1 MIMARNEDG
10 TYSQVGFV
18 KDNGGIDTEY
28 IYDKDG
34 DIVFEKGFTRET
46 SGTVPLTI
54 NGIEKDLKDWSIT
67 GNTVQNGTPT
77 PDTPQEVK
85 AVGDRTGN
93 LYLWNGNLLGSS
105 GLTVSENESVI
116 SSVVDVRGINTVYF
130 TGDETLLNS
139 STYRISKSDT
149 PIEVGSTVK
158 TFDSSFVGG
167 VYDVSDC
174 NYLLV
179 TASVYGK
186 PQESREIIKNTFM
199 LNEGSTALPYEPY
212 GYKIPVVTRGK
223 NLLEPIGFSAQAI
236 TNINDYRIKTNSFGT
251 SLSTVYGG
259 SVLVTQA
266 KRIDNTVSYMNGF
279 FCIAVDFSKFTTGK
293 KYILSFDYEIKEKHS
308 TISGNIAYIGNST
321 SSTNISGDWGKDGRK
336 SVKFTVKEGFK
347 PYIEIRL
354 LGNSIF
360 VSNIQIEEDLNA
372 TPYEPYHEPITTPV
386 YLGEVQTTRKIRKL
400 VLTGDE
406 EWKSPSSDNTR
417 FYLDTITPDY
427 LRADSQITYMC
438 THYIPH
444 EQIASALLVPNLHTS
459 MSYSTVQRLYIS
471 DNNFTT
477 VEGFKT
483 YLQRQYAAGTPVTVW
498 YVLAN
503 EETAVVNEPLMKIGD
518 YADTLSMEQAGVQIP
533 TLNGTTVINVDTAV
547 KPAEMYIKYKS
558 SK

>member
-18 KDNGGIDTEY
+18 KDNAGIDTEY

-54 NGIEKDLKDWSIT
+54 NGIEKDLKSWSIT
-67 GNTVQNGTPT
+67 RNTV
-77 PDTPQEVK
+77 QEVK

-186 PQESREIIKNTFM
+186 PQENREIIKNTFM

-212 GYKIPVVTRGK
+212 GYKIPIVTRGK
-223 NLLEPIGFSAQAI
+223 NLFDYNAEHTDNIQTKTYTISNLDINKYYTCSTSFEKIPGVELASLYFAGGSSL
-236 TNINDYRIKTNSFGT
+236 TNGVWKNTPRTFKPDANGQI
-251 SLSTVYGG
+251 TVYVRYATSSGAPAIFNK
-259 SVLVTQA
+259 V
-266 KRIDNTVSYMNGF
+266 
-279 FCIAVDFSKFTTGK
+279 
-293 KYILSFDYEIKEKHS
+293 
-308 TISGNIAYIGNST
+308 ISGEI
-321 SSTNISGDWGKDGRK
+321 
-336 SVKFTVKEGFK
+336 TVMVEEGTT
-347 PYIEIRL
+347 
-354 LGNSIF
+354 
-360 VSNIQIEEDLNA
+360 A
-372 TPYEPYHEPITTPV
+372 TPYEPYHEPITTPI
-386 YLGEVQTTRKIRKL
+386 YLDSPLYKIGKYADRLSTTEEVRIVKEL
-400 VLTGDE
+400 VLTGE
-406 EWKSPSSDNTR
+406 ENFSYDDTYTR
-417 FYLDTITPDY
+417 FTLKIPNARATSNRSDETP
-427 LRADSQITYMC
+427 C
-438 THYIPH
+438 THYISIH
-444 EQIASALLVPNLHTS
+444 DGRSIYDVPDDSIYVTVGGGYVYINIKDITYTS
-459 MSYSTVQRLYIS
+459 LA
-471 DNNFTT
+471 D
-477 VEGFKT
+477 FKD
-483 YLQRQYAAGTPVTVW
+483 YLAAQYAAGTPVKVYYVMQTPETKTV
-498 YVLAN
+498 
-503 EETAVVNEPLMKIGD
+503 EPV
-518 YADTLSMEQAGVQIP
+518 EIP
-533 TLNGTTVINVDTAV
+533 TLNGTTVIDVDTAV
-547 KPAEMYIKYKS
+547 KPTEMYTKYKS

>member
-18 KDNGGIDTEY
+18 KDNVGIDTEY

-54 NGIEKDLKDWSIT
+54 NGIGKDLKAWSIT

-77 PDTPQEVK
+77 PENPVEVQ

-186 PQESREIIKNTFM
+186 PQENREIIKNTFM

-223 NLLEPIGFSAQAI
+223 NLLEPIGFSAQGIA
-236 TNINDYRIKTNSFGT
+236 NINDYRIKTNNNGT

-266 KRIDNTVSYMNGF
+266 NHSGTSTSYMNGY

-293 KYILSFDYEIKEKHS
+293 NYILSFDYEIKEKHS
-308 TISGNIAYIGNST
+308 EQVNSIAYIGSATNF
-321 SSTNISGDWGKDGRK
+321 TNISGDWSKDGRK
-336 SVKFTVKEGFK
+336 SVTFTVKEGFN

-354 LGNSIF
+354 CGNSIF
-360 VSNIQIEEDLNA
+360 VSNIQIEEGTTA
-372 TPYEPYHEPITTPV
+372 TPYEAYHEPITTPI
-386 YLGEVQTTRKIRKL
+386 YLDSPLYKIEGYADRLSTTEEVRVVKEL
-400 VLTGDE
+400 VLTGE
-406 EWKSPSSDNTR
+406 ENFSYDDTYTR
-417 FYLDTITPDY
+417 FTLKIPNARATSNRSDETP
-427 LRADSQITYMC
+427 C
-438 THYIPH
+438 THYISIH
-444 EQIASALLVPNLHTS
+444 DGRSIYDVPDDSIYVTVGGGYVYINIKDITYTS
-459 MSYSTVQRLYIS
+459 LADFKSYLAA
-471 DNNFTT
+471 
-477 VEGFKT
+477 
-483 YLQRQYAAGTPVTVW
+483 QYAAGTPVKVY
-498 YVLAN
+498 YVMQTP
-503 EETAVVNEPLMKIGD
+503 ETKPVEP
-518 YADTLSMEQAGVQIP
+518 VQIP
-533 TLNGTTVINVDTAV
+533 TLNGTTVIDVDTAV
-547 KPAEMYIKYKS
+547 KPTEMYTKYKS